1 MSDAS
6 EILKSV
12 QIGLDVVIFFLNTNR
27 GLHATEL
34 CSECVILL
42 QNLGSGGLLD
52 ICDVIFD
59 AYHAM
64 SGHTI
69 MKKYAVKLF
78 DTLNQAGI
86 LTLQLGDKYGAQNR
100 FFEAKKLFKGTLT
113 IRKIFGHKRAQALA
127 HGRLRDVFTE

>member
-6 EILKSV
+6 KIRKSV
-12 QIGLDVVIFFLNTNR
+12 QIGLDVVIFLLNTNR

-59 AYHAM
+59 AYYAM

-69 MKKYAVKLF
+69 IKKYAVKLF

-86 LTLQLGDKYGAQNR
+86 LTLQLGDKYEAQNR
-100 FFEAKKLFKGTLT
+100 FFWGEETF
-113 IRKIFGHKRAQALA
+113 
-127 HGRLRDVFTE
+127 